1 MSIQRTLS
9 IVKPD
14 AVAAGKAGAILQHFE
29 DKGLKIVA
37 CKKPRLSEA
46 QARSFYAVHQERP
59 FYDDLVS
66 FMTEGPVFVS
76 VLEAENAVAYHRSVM
91 GATNPAEAEEG
102 TVRAMYATN
111 IERNACH
118 GSDSEENAAIEISF
132 FFSSAELL

>member
-37 CKKPRLSEA
+37 CKKTRLSEA